1 MKATEREVLKELR
14 AAAHTPDE
22 GCPGLL
28 DRVGDANFVLIGEAT
43 HGTHDFYSIRAELT
57 RALISYKGFTVVA
70 IEADWPDTLRVH
82 RYVTGKGKDHEA
94 KDGLGDFRR
103 FPRWMWRNTEMVGF
117 IQWLRRWNSTHTGNP
132 TGVFG
137 MDLYSLHASA
147 EAVLEYLRET
157 DRHAAKRARERY
169 SCFDH
174 FGKDPQVYGYETVLQ
189 KKESCEDEVVAQLM
203 ELREVAEKSRAERRH
218 RGEHQGDEAE
228 ERFYAQQNAKVVA
241 DAESYYR
248 AMFRGRYESWNLRD
262 DHMADTVMDLSR
274 FYGHDGE
281 DAKVVVW
288 AHNSH
293 LGDARATEM
302 GKHGERNV
310 GQILRQERPGEVFS
324 MGFTTDAGTVI
335 AAHDWDGDPHRMIVR
350 PSMAGSYER
359 LFHEVDLEAFWL
371 DLRAEGNVREI
382 LQEPRLE
389 RAIGVIYRPETE
401 RMSHYFHAELAEQFD
416 VIIHW
421 DHTKALH
428 PLDHHAKP
436 AWDRPADAP
445 AEI

>member
-1 MKATEREVLKELR
+1 MNPPERQVLKELK

-22 GCPGLL
+22 GCPGLM
-28 DRVGDANFVLIGEAT
+28 DRVGDARFVLIGEAT
-43 HGTHDFYSIRAELT
+43 HGTHDFYNIRAELT
-57 RALISYKGFTVVA
+57 RALISYKGFTVLA
-70 IEADWPDTLRVH
+70 IEADWPDTLRVN

-103 FPRWMWRNTEMVGF
+103 FPRWMWRNTEVVGF

-147 EAVLEYLRET
+147 DAVLDYLRNT
-157 DRHAAKRARERY
+157 DKQAAKRARERY

-174 FGKDPQVYGYETVLQ
+174 FGTDPQVYGYETVREH
-189 KKESCEDEVVAQLM
+189 KESCEDEVVAQLL
-203 ELREVAEKSRAERRH
+203 ELRQAVAKPLQKH
-218 RGEHQGDEAE
+218 GHDEE
-228 ERFYAQQNAKVVA
+228 DRFHAQQNAKVVA
-241 DAESYYR
+241 DAEKYYR

-262 DHMADTVMDLSR
+262 DHMAETVMDLSQ
-274 FYGHDGE
+274 FYGHVGE
-281 DAKVVVW
+281 GAKVVVW

-302 GKHGERNV
+302 GKRGERNV
-310 GQILRQERPGEVFS
+310 GQILRQKRKGEVFTI
-324 MGFTTDAGTVI
+324 GFTTDAGTVI
-335 AAHDWDGDPHRMIVR
+335 AAHDWDGDPHRMLVR
-350 PSMAGSYER
+350 PSMAGSYEH
-359 LFHEVDLEAFWL
+359 LFHEVGLDEFWL
-371 DLRAEGNVREI
+371 DLREESHVREI
-382 LQEPRLE
+382 LLEPRLE

-401 RMSHYFHAELAEQFD
+401 RMSHYFEAELAEQFD

-436 AWDRPADAP
+436 ALDRPADSP

>member
-1 MKATEREVLKELR
+1 
-14 AAAHTPDE
+14 
-22 GCPGLL
+22 
-28 DRVGDANFVLIGEAT
+28 
-43 HGTHDFYSIRAELT
+43 
-57 RALISYKGFTVVA
+57 
-70 IEADWPDTLRVH
+70 
-82 RYVTGKGKDHEA
+82 VTGKGKDHEA

-103 FPRWMWRNTEMVGF
+103 FPRWMWRNTEVVAF
-117 IQWLRRWNSTHTGNP
+117 VQWLRRWNSTHTGNP
-132 TGVFG
+132 TGIFG

-147 EAVLEYLRET
+147 DAVLEYLRHT
-157 DRHAAKRARERY
+157 DKPAAKRARERY

-174 FGKDPQVYGYETVLQ
+174 FGTDPQVYGYETVREH
-189 KKESCEDEVVAQLM
+189 KESCEDEVVAQLL
-203 ELREVAEKSRAERRH
+203 ELRGARSPGGH
-218 RGEHQGDEAE
+218 GHDAE
-228 ERFYAQQNAKVVA
+228 ERFHAQQNAKVVA
-241 DAESYYR
+241 DAEKYYR

-262 DHMADTVMDLSR
+262 DHMAETVMDLSK
-274 FYGHDGE
+274 FYGHNGE

-302 GKHGERNV
+302 GKRGERSV
-310 GQILRQERPGEVFS
+310 GQILRQQRPGEVFS
-324 MGFTTDAGTVI
+324 IGFTTDAGTVI
-335 AAHDWDGDPHRMIVR
+335 AAHDWDGDPHRMLVR

-359 LFHEVDLEAFWL
+359 LFHEVNLEEFWL
-371 DLRAEGNVREI
+371 DLRAESHVREI
-382 LQEPRLE
+382 LLEPRLE

-401 RMSHYFHAELAEQFD
+401 RMSHYFEAVLAKQFD

-436 AWDRPADAP
+436 ALDRPADSP

>member
-1 MKATEREVLKELR
+1 MKATDRQVLAELK

-22 GCPGLL
+22 GCPGLM
-28 DRVGDANFVLIGEAT
+28 DRVGDAKFVLIGEET
-43 HGTHDFYSIRAELT
+43 HGTHDFYNIRAEIT
-57 RALISYKGFTVVA
+57 RSLITYKGFRVVA
-70 IEADWPDTLRVH
+70 VEADWPDTLRVH
-82 RYVTGKGKDHEA
+82 RYVAGKGKDHEA
-94 KDGLGDFRR
+94 KDALGDFRR
-103 FPRWMWRNTEMVGF
+103 FPRWMWRNTEMVAF
-117 IQWLRRWNSTHTGNP
+117 IQWLRRWNSTRPNDL

-147 EAVLEYLRET
+147 EAVLEYLKAT
-157 DRHAAKRARERY
+157 DKNAAKRARQRY

-174 FGKDPQVYGYETVLQ
+174 FGGDPQLYGYETTLAR
-189 KKESCEDEVVAQLM
+189 KESCEDEVVAQLM
-203 ELREVAEKSRAERRH
+203 ELRQAGERSLAENGGA
-218 RGEHQGDEAE
+218 DVE

-241 DAESYYR
+241 NAEGYYR
-248 AMFRGRYESWNLRD
+248 AMFRGRKESWNLRD
-262 DHMADTVMDLSR
+262 DHMAETVMDLSS
-274 FYGHDGE
+274 FYGSGGQ

-302 GKHGERNV
+302 GKRGERNV
-310 GQILRQERPGEVFS
+310 GQILREKRPGEVFS

-335 AAHDWDGDPHRMIVR
+335 AAHDWDGDPHRMLVR

-359 LFHEVDLEAFWL
+359 LFHEVGLEAFWL
-371 DLRAEGNVREI
+371 DLRAGGNVREI
-382 LQEPRLE
+382 LLEPRLE
-389 RAIGVIYRPETE
+389 RAIGVIYRPDTE
-401 RMSHYFHAELAEQFD
+401 RTSHYFEAKLADQFD

-436 AWDRPADAP
+436 ALDRPADSP